1 MCHNHNLNMDNSK
14 MVVICL
20 LWSQHS
26 SFSAWLLKPVPHY
39 YFAIF
44 PLLDRLPVAHTCFNQ
59 LVLPAYNNKKI
70 MQQKLLMA
78 ISNTEGFG
86 LEWWLPTELECS
98 YAEVRATRLGSVTMA
113 KLQTKTKDYLSLTV
127 GFPNIVSPIAL
138 LSYQWTSNSNQL
150 SAITIDWSN
159 EELLWIKKLSTHCS
173 WQDNSI

>member
-1 MCHNHNLNMDNSK
+1 
-14 MVVICL
+14 
-20 LWSQHS
+20 
-26 SFSAWLLKPVPHY
+26 
-39 YFAIF
+39 
-44 PLLDRLPVAHTCFNQ
+44 
-59 LVLPAYNNKKI
+59 

-159 EELLWIKKLSTHCS
+159 EDSCYELRSCLLIVHDKTTPYKCRSTF
-173 WQDNSI
+173 